1 MTDSRFK
8 SSISSTNYLAGV
20 WTGNR
25 VEWDRQRHL
34 QGHFCGRDR
43 EMFCVFFFFFLGGES
58 VSVRH
63 RVRSAVV
70 DHRPVR
76 GLLLVL

>member
-1 MTDSRFK
+1 MGQATPPPRS
-8 SSISSTNYLAGV
+8 LLWEG
-20 WTGNR
+20 
-25 VEWDRQRHL
+25 QRNVL
-34 QGHFCGRDR
+34 C
-43 EMFCVFFFFFLGGES
+43 FFFFFLGGES